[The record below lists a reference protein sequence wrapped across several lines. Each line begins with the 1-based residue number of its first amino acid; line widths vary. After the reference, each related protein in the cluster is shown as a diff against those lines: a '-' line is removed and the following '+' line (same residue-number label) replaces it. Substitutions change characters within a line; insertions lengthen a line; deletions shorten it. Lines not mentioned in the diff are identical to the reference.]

1 MFIQVQPN
9 ESQCFFQFSTLTCD
23 GNKANITSFP
33 RLNPNPSLTG
43 LSIVNTNLTEL
54 QFGKV
59 ELPHYPSLTLLVL
72 SFNGIHISNLSL
84 VVNNPTIEGLHLQEN
99 RLSEIP
105 VDMLEVLLKLKY
117 LDLSNNRIDT
127 IEKYSFRENQLLELL
142 LLNDNKIQVIHQY
155 AFEGLDKLQYLHL
168 KGNVIHEFP
177 FKESNYSFP
186 DLKGMTLSKNN
197 ISILASTSDV
207 FVSCNVLYLNFNRI
221 EYLGNYSL
229 KAFPNI
235 SHLFLD
241 HNFIFSL
248 DAFLFGEQP
257 HNLSYLI
264 LSYNSLVELPLSLLR
279 QIPRLK
285 TLSLANNLLTTVP
298 ANAFIHNPWLE
309 IIVLRNNRIHSIHSL
324 ALVGLSSLRLL
335 NLAHNKLTTLQA
347 ELFQPVGY
355 FFLELSG
362 NNLTCDCD
370 IFFLQMWLK
379 KSPFG
384 SDKIECFFLQ
394 TGENELVIDVPL
406 EDMCVS
412 EEYITTLAGIT
423 ELSPTEETD
432 WLNILIK
439 YGPAVTVIGVS
450 SLIAVVV
457 ICVICRAIDEQEHHD
472 DGDTNVNA
480 QSDRIRTANDGLE
493 NRSNCTA
500 SENTSN
506 SNEQDS
512 RM

>member
-1 MFIQVQPN
+1 MILESMFIQVQPN
-9 ESQCFFQFSTLTCD
+9 EGPCVFRFTTLTCD
-23 GNKANITSFP
+23 GNKANITTFP

-59 ELPHYPSLTLLVL
+59 ELPHYPSLKFLVL
-72 SFNGIHISNLSL
+72 SLNGIHISNLSL
-84 VVNNPTIEGLHLQEN
+84 VVNNPTIERLHLQGN

-127 IEKYSFRENQLLELL
+127 IEKYSFRQNQFLELL
-142 LLNDNKIQVIHQY
+142 LLNDNDIQVIHQY

-168 KGNVIHEFP
+168 KGNVINEFP

-197 ISILASTSDV
+197 ISIIASTSDI

-221 EYLGNYSL
+221 DYVGNYSL

-235 SHLFLD
+235 SGLFLD

-257 HNLSYLI
+257 HNLSYLF

-285 TLSLANNLLTTVP
+285 TLSLANNFLTTVP
-298 ANAFIHNPWLE
+298 ANAFKHNPWLE
-309 IIVLRNNRIHSIHSL
+309 IIVLRNNHIHSLHSL
-324 ALVGLSSLRLL
+324 ALVGLSSLNSLD
-335 NLAHNKLTTLQA
+335 LAYNEITTLQA

-355 FFLELSG
+355 FFLRLSG
-362 NNLTCDCD
+362 NNLTCDCE

-379 KSPFG
+379 KSPF
-384 SDKIECFFLQ
+384 SFDKIECFFFQ
-394 TGENELVIDVPL
+394 TGENELISDVPL
-406 EDMCVS
+406 EDMCVF
-412 EEYITTLAGIT
+412 EEYITTSEGTADV
-423 ELSPTEETD
+423 SPTEETD
-432 WLNILIK
+432 LLNIFIK
-439 YGPAVTVIGVS
+439 YGPT
-450 SLIAVVV
+450 IAVLGVFSLFV
-457 ICVICRAIDEQEHHD
+457 IFVISAFYR
-472 DGDTNVNA
+472 T
-480 QSDRIRTANDGLE
+480 SD
-493 NRSNCTA
+493 
-500 SENTSN
+500 
-506 SNEQDS
+506 
-512 RM
+512 